1 MPRSTSTDATGDD
14 TRPTSRRG
22 GATLLSVIRRD
33 RSIVLT
39 ITVFLVLIASMVG
52 YNALTTYN
60 QRDTA
65 LIVNITARQR
75 TLVERYIK
83 DVLLKLQGIQADP
96 SESQGVLVS
105 TATVLL
111 EGGKVAA
118 PQGSTDATV
127 TISGIQET
135 KVRRQLE
142 HSRELITKLTATGDR
157 VLAAGKDSPTYSTD
171 IREMRV
177 LAAQLSSVTGDAAGG
192 VTRNARSALAQLVRV
207 EVILGMLS
215 AVAAVAMGLL
225 LRRAGARQSA
235 RFRSLVHN
243 SVDLITV
250 IDSRGRV
257 RYQSPSSARVLGLP
271 PSEIVGTPF
280 ISLVHPDQRADVTAL
295 VHGDSIEHGQT
306 EFVRF
311 SLWTHDGDWRAVEGS
326 VTDLTRD
333 KAVNG
338 LVVNVHDVT
347 ERDQAAAD
355 LATARDNAMEASRM
369 KSQFLASMSHEIR
382 TPMNAVIGLS
392 ELLLDTTLSDEQRDY
407 ARGVQRAGDGLL
419 TIIDEILDFS
429 KVEAGRVQLEHVGF
443 DLSELVDEVAILLGD
458 VANGKGV
465 ELLAHYAADLPHVV
479 RADPTR
485 LRQILVNLTSNA
497 VKFTHEGEVVIQARA
512 DGPAEESDGASVL
525 RIRFEVRDTG
535 IGMTDAARQFIF
547 DPFSQADASTTRRFG
562 GTGLGLAI
570 VKQLVELMGGE
581 VGVDSKPGVG
591 STFWF
596 VVPLEVVSNALINQ
610 PAASLTGLNALVV
623 DDNATNRLI
632 LTEQLRSWGMRT
644 EEAEDGP
651 TAIVRARYVALRGD
665 AFDIVVLDLNMPEM
679 DGLDVARVLR
689 EDSATSAARLFLLS
703 SSGRVKADVAT
714 AAGLSGSL
722 TKPVRKSD
730 LYNCLVDGFSI
741 EPEIPPVG
749 QESIPTPEPAAEDTA
764 RGLVLLVEDNATNRL
779 VASRMIEKLG
789 YVVEM
794 AENGRE
800 AIEAMSATMTGL
812 SRKHYEVV
820 FMDCQM
826 PVLDGYEATR
836 AIRELE
842 GDARHT
848 PIIAMTAAA
857 MAGDRD
863 ACIAAGMDD
872 YIAKPIRPELIR
884 TALAKWAPDTIAG
897 GEEPAGAAIAS
908 PATDDVIDRARLE
921 LLVQLDRGGGDLLNE
936 VLNQYLDD
944 TTTRL
949 VTLHEALT
957 NEDMKTVA
965 EVAHSARGASGNV
978 GASMIA
984 ALFARVE
991 DLAKKGDVAGCQA
1004 LATVVD
1010 GEFDRVRAALTAA
1023 LQRVAG
1029 GGTL

>member
-1 MPRSTSTDATGDD
+1 MQSSTSTDATGDES
-14 TRPTSRRG
+14 RPTARRG
-22 GATLLSVIRRD
+22 GTTLRTLVRRD
-33 RSIVLT
+33 GRIIIT
-39 ITVFLVLIASMVG
+39 IAVFLVLIASMVG
-52 YNALTTYN
+52 YNAFTTYN

-96 SESQGVLVS
+96 SESQSVLVS

-127 TISGIQET
+127 TISSVQET
-135 KVRRQLE
+135 RVRRQLE
-142 HSRELITKLTATGDR
+142 HARELINELTVTGDK
-157 VLAAGKDSPTYSTD
+157 VLAAGRDSPTYDND
-171 IREMRV
+171 IRQMRV

-192 VTRNARSALAQLVRV
+192 VTRNARDALARLVQV
-207 EVILGMLS
+207 EVVLGLLS
-215 AVAAVAMGLL
+215 AAAAVAMGLL

-257 RYQSPSSARVLGLP
+257 TYQSPSSARVLGLP
-271 PSEIVGTPF
+271 PSEIVGTPY
-280 ISLVHPDQRADVTAL
+280 ISLVHPDHRADITAL
-295 VHGDSIEHGQT
+295 VHGDTIEPGQT
-306 EFVRF
+306 ETVRF
-311 SLWTHDGDWRAVEGS
+311 PLWTHDGEWRAMEGS
-326 VTDLTRD
+326 ITDLTRD
-333 KAVNG
+333 KSVNG

-347 ERDQAAAD
+347 ERDQAAVD
-355 LATARDNAMEASRM
+355 LAAARDNAMEASRM

-392 ELLLDTTLSDEQRDY
+392 ELLLDTSLTDEQRDY

-429 KVEAGRVQLEHVGF
+429 KVEAGRVQLEHVSF
-443 DLSELVDEVAILLGD
+443 DLGELVDEVASLLGD

-465 ELLAHYAADLPHVV
+465 ELLAHYAADLPNVV

-485 LRQILVNLTSNA
+485 LRQILVNLASNA
-497 VKFTHEGEVVIQARA
+497 VKFTHDGEVVIQARA
-512 DGPAEESDGASVL
+512 DGAVEQVDGANIL

-596 VVPLEVVSNALINQ
+596 VVPLEIDPVARGET
-610 PAASLTGLNALVV
+610 PEPSLTGLNALVV

-665 AFDIVVLDLNMPEM
+665 AFDVVVLDLNMPEM

-703 SSGRVKADVAT
+703 SSGRVKSDVAA
-714 AAGLSGSL
+714 AAGLSGTL

-741 EPEIPPVG
+741 EPESPAMP
-749 QESIPTPEPAAEDTA
+749 QENPTPPSSPAAETA
-764 RGLVLLVEDNATNRL
+764 RGSVLLVEDNATNRL

-794 AENGRE
+794 AENGHE
-800 AIEAMSATMTGL
+800 AIEAMTAAMTGPTPQ
-812 SRKHYEVV
+812 KYAVV

-842 GDARHT
+842 GNDRHT
-848 PIIAMTAAA
+848 PIVAMTAAA
-857 MAGDRD
+857 MTGDRD

-884 TALAKWAPDTIAG
+884 AALAKWAPETIAAVDD
-897 GEEPAGAAIAS
+897 ESS
-908 PATDDVIDRARLE
+908 PATSPATTDDVIDRARLE

-936 VLNQYLDD
+936 VLHQYLDD

-949 VTLHEALT
+949 ATLHEALA
-957 NEDMKTVA
+957 NEDMTTVA

-978 GASMIA
+978 GASMMA
-984 ALFARVE
+984 ALCARVE

-1010 GEFDRVRAALTAA
+1010 GEFDRVKAALTSA

-1029 GGTL
+1029 GGAP